1 MKIAAALLVY
11 FCCVTLPARAQS
23 DSVACSAIIMRDART
38 ALSGALYVLSAPA
51 RWDGKDWGW
60 AGVTVGATGGAA
72 LLDHDLRS
80 MMQRNVSASADHWAD
95 ATVVYGDGFF
105 AVGLSVGLYGT
116 GLLIHDPWLRET
128 AVLAGTAIIV
138 STVVTRVV
146 KPIVGRARPYVN
158 AGNGAFRMF
167 SLDDA
172 YNSFPSGHTVA
183 AFSLSSVLA
192 ARINH
197 PLATIGLYSLAT
209 LTALSRLYTDEHWFS
224 DVVFGGIFAASVG
237 RSLVLWR
244 EADNRE
250 VHSLHIVPSP
260 NRIVLV
266 YNL

>member
-1 MKIAAALLVY
+1 MKIFAAILVC
-11 FCCVTLPARAQS
+11 CCVTASARAQS
-23 DSVACSAIIMRDART
+23 DSVTCGAVVVQDART
-38 ALSGALYVLSAPA
+38 ALSGALYVLSAPG
-51 RWDGKDWGW
+51 RWGGKDWGW
-60 AGVTVGATGGAA
+60 GGVTVGVTGGAA

-80 MMQRNVSASADHWAD
+80 MMQRNASTSADHWAD

-105 AVGLSVGLYGT
+105 AVGLTAGLYGT

-138 STVVTRVV
+138 STLVTRVV
-146 KPIVGRARPYVN
+146 KPVVGRARPYVN
-158 AGNGAFRMF
+158 AGNGAFHMF
-167 SLDDA
+167 SLDDDHNA
-172 YNSFPSGHTVA
+172 FPSGHTVA

-197 PLATIGLYSLAT
+197 PFATIGLYSLAT
-209 LTALSRLYTDEHWFS
+209 LTALSRVYTDQHWFS

-244 EADNRE
+244 EADDRE
-250 VHSLHIVPSP
+250 VHSLHVVPSP